1 MRNTAFFVLGMLLLL
16 VQENFFRLL
25 GAASALLELLHVP
38 GHPLQTPGL
47 TPSLII
53 PLLIFLGVREY
64 SLLAGAALSFVF
76 GYASDVLGVVP
87 VGLYTFAMVSLFLL
101 ARALGLRLATQ
112 TKLPQMLVTA
122 GFCLAKSGVVLV
134 CLGIFGRDG
143 WVARSVYPYAL
154 PHVLS
159 TALFAPLVFAAA
171 ERVYALT
178 QAPSL
183 AKSRGMTP

>member
-1 MRNTAFFVLGMLLLL
+1 MRNTAFFVLGLLLL
-16 VQENFFRLL
+16 LLQENFFRLL
-25 GAASALLELLHVP
+25 DGGTALLHLLHIP
-38 GHPLQTPGL
+38 GAPLQTPGL
-47 TPSLII
+47 TPSLIL

-76 GYASDVLGVVP
+76 GYTSDVLGVVP
-87 VGLYTFAMVSLFLL
+87 VGLYTFAMVGVFLL

-122 GFCLAKSGVVLV
+122 GFCLVKSGVVLV
-134 CLGIFGRDG
+134 CLGIFGKDG
-143 WVARSVYPYAL
+143 WVARSVYPYAI
-154 PHVLS
+154 PHMFA
-159 TALFAPLVFAAA
+159 TALFSPLVFTLA

-183 AKSRGMTP
+183 SRRTP